1 MTSPITVFTAE
12 KIVTMEPSLPEAT
25 AVAVRDGLIVSVG
38 TLESLQP
45 WLEAHPHEIVD
56 TFRDKVIFPG
66 FIDNHLHPK
75 LITLLLS
82 GRHIIAPYDWELP
95 TVTYK
100 GVHGKDA
107 YLAQFRQ
114 LNADYPGDD
123 PLIAWGY
130 HDLFHGDVTR
140 HDLDTVSTE
149 RAVIAWHR
157 SGHEIICNTKALDWL
172 NITPETGKTHHVIQY
187 DIGRVSEGALIVHAF
202 QVLGPHLTSPEKMMQ
217 GLELARELIHRGGI
231 TTIGD
236 NMFGLTSPADEE
248 LPLFQQAFDND
259 ATPFR
264 TILIPVAAGMFRFY
278 GDEALAKVDALQE
291 RSSRRLVFNRS
302 VKGFA
307 DGAFI
312 SQLMQLRPPGYI
324 DGHHGEWMTLPE
336 DLGAQFRP
344 FWRAGY
350 QIQVHVNGDRGLD
363 ATLDILQELL
373 EDHPRYDHRYCLEH
387 FGYSAPDQVDRVAA
401 LGATVSAN
409 GYYVYFWGDRYSE
422 SGLGPDRAG
431 GIIRLGS
438 LVKKGVRVSLH
449 ADTPMA
455 PAKPLLAVW
464 AVVTRRTAGGQ
475 ILGSEEALTLDQALR
490 AITIDAA
497 YARGMEHQIGSISA
511 GKKAD
516 FTILEHDPY
525 AVPVDEIKDIPIWG
539 TVFEGTVYPVGA

>member
-1 MTSPITVFTAE
+1 M
-12 KIVTMEPSLPEAT
+12 
-25 AVAVRDGLIVSVG
+25 
-38 TLESLQP
+38 
-45 WLEAHPHEIVD
+45 
-56 TFRDKVIFPG
+56 PG
-66 FIDNHLHPK
+66 FIDNHQHPK

-95 TVTYK
+95 AVTYK
-100 GVHGKDA
+100 GVQSKA
-107 YLAQFRQ
+107 EYLAQFKQ
-114 LNADYPGDD
+114 LNADYPGDE

-140 HDLDTVSTE
+140 RDLDTVSPK
-149 RAVIAWHR
+149 RPIIAWHR
-157 SGHEIICNTKALDWL
+157 SGHEIICNTPALKWL
-172 NITPETGKTHHVIQY
+172 NITPETSKQYHVIQY
-187 DIGRVSEGALIVHAF
+187 DIGRVSEMALIIHAF
-202 QVLGPHLTSPEKMMQ
+202 KVLGPHLTSPEKMLQ

-236 NMFGLTSPADEE
+236 NMFGLTASADDE
-248 LPLFQQAFDND
+248 LPLFQQAFDNE

-264 TILIPVAAGMFRFY
+264 VILVPATMGMFRFY
-278 GDEALAKVDALQE
+278 GDEAVAKANALQE
-291 RSSRRLVFNRS
+291 QSTRRLIFNKA

-324 DGHHGEWMTLPE
+324 DGHHGEWMTAPE
-336 DLGAQFRP
+336 ALQQQFEP
-344 FWRAGY
+344 FWQAGY
-350 QIQVHVNGDRGLD
+350 QIQVHVNGDLGVD
-363 ATLDILQELL
+363 ATLDILQALL
-373 EDHPRYDHRYCLEH
+373 EKHPRYDHRYCLEH
-387 FGYSAPDQVDRVAA
+387 FGYSAPDQPGRVAA

-409 GYYVYFWGDRYSE
+409 GYYVYFWGDRYSQ

-438 LVKKGVRVSLH
+438 LVKNGVRVSLH

-464 AVVTRRTAGGQ
+464 AVVTRQTAAGQ
-475 ILGSEEALTLDQALR
+475 VLGPGEALTLDQALR

-497 YARGMEHQIGSISA
+497 YARKMEDQIGSISA

-516 FTILEHDPY
+516 FTILEKDPY
-525 AVPVDEIKDIPIWG
+525 AVPLDEVKDIPVWG
-539 TVFEGTVYPVGA
+539 TVFEGQVYPIAK